1 MQSKIIIA
9 GATGLVGSE
18 LLRLALADPEVGEV
32 ISLVR
37 KSSGIAN
44 PKLTEEIIDFDY
56 LESHHLIV
64 QGDAVFC
71 CLGTTIKKA
80 GSKDNFRKV
89 DFHYPRE
96 LAKIGKKNNVP
107 QFNIV
112 TAMGA
117 DAKSSIFYNKV
128 KGEVEEAIIK
138 LKIDSTNIFRPSLL
152 MGDRKES
159 RKGEKIGIALAK
171 IINPLMVGPLRKYRG
186 IKATD
191 VARAMLINSKT
202 TKEGLHIFS
211 SDQIYDIA
219 ANDI

>member
-1 MQSKIIIA
+1 MRGQGARA
-9 GATGLVGSE
+9 GGPGEGGWAAASLGAAGPLEEQPE
-18 LLRLALADPEVGEV
+18 LFSVDDV
-32 ISLVR
+32 
-37 KSSGIAN
+37 
-44 PKLTEEIIDFDY
+44 Y
-56 LESHHLIV
+56 
-64 QGDAVFC
+64 C

-89 DFHYPRE
+89 DFHYPLE
-96 LAKIGKKNNVP
+96 LAKIAKKNNVP

-138 LKIDSTNIFRPSLL
+138 LKIDNTNIFRPSLL

-191 VARAMLINSKT
+191 VARAMLINSKMP
-202 TKEGLHIFS
+202 KEGLSIFS